1 MTNALH
7 TSALIAALALAG
19 CAAAPSSNPQSA
31 PASPDARA
39 VAPGAAPATPATV
52 APSPPATAPAAAAT
66 PTPGAVAP
74 RSPPMSEQSPAARG
88 LADMP
93 EGLGD
98 LDAMTFACVKAG
110 LNAAAREAGKAP
122 AQGRYQFS
130 YFRIVDA
137 SHQAMYEV
145 HFKSNYHGEPDL
157 KYCVALY
164 CQQGIDP
171 RTAKTSISLVGDK
184 AAPRASRAAAMGHA
198 ADCSELSSRS
208 GKGHAKR

>member
-1 MTNALH
+1 
-7 TSALIAALALAG
+7 
-19 CAAAPSSNPQSA
+19 
-31 PASPDARA
+31 
-39 VAPGAAPATPATV
+39 
-52 APSPPATAPAAAAT
+52 
-66 PTPGAVAP
+66 
-74 RSPPMSEQSPAARG
+74 MSEQSPVPRSLARTP
-88 LADMP
+88 D
-93 EGLGD
+93 GLGD

-110 LNAAAREAGKAP
+110 LNAAAREAAQAP

-171 RTAKTSISLVGDK
+171 RTAKTSISLVDDK

-198 ADCSELSSRS
+198 ADCGPISSRAA
-208 GKGHAKR
+208 KGHSKR